1 MVKHVKSIVD
11 HPKENANTGYFKNEK
26 NAKQKNKVIQTR
38 LYETALGMAYGF
50 ESEINQNLPKAIDT
64 KDLIEILFH
73 KANIEM
79 EKYED
84 EDFKA
89 KRALTKE
96 MIKVFDVNDVAG
108 TAKGSIFCC
117 FCEDESYGVVKVF
130 CKSINS
136 ISWTL
141 SNYKTHMIRQH
152 EEQYKRAEERLQA
165 NGPVKK
171 RKKTKPNIAPKSD
184 QIQPQQELEQI
195 ISNQI
200 TDQINKV
207 KLSMGLTES
216 FGGLRV
222 LKTPKDANC
231 LYFSLCHQLFQ
242 KVEFKMIKEMRLDVV
257 EYIES
262 NFDKYLEVLE
272 KRVQQLKEKKRYAK
286 ITPRSF
292 VGNHLNMDVRW
303 N

>member
-1 MVKHVKSIVD
+1 MKCLDGDGIIKIRDKVRVELAAKFETAENNDHKGWFFGTSLDPKQFDFNNGDSDLIKQMVKQVKSIVD

-50 ESEINQNLPKAIDT
+50 ESEIKQNLIKAIDT

-108 TAKGSIFCC
+108 TAEGFIFCC
-117 FCEDESYGVVKVF
+117 FCEDESYGIVKVF

-141 SNYKTHMIRQH
+141 SNYKTHMNRQH

-171 RKKTKPNIAPKSD
+171 RKMTKPNNAPKSD
-184 QIQPQQELEQI
+184 QIQLQQELEQI
-195 ISNQI
+195 ISIQFQI
-200 TDQINKV
+200 
-207 KLSMGLTES
+207 KLT
-216 FGGLRV
+216 R
-222 LKTPKDANC
+222 
-231 LYFSLCHQLFQ
+231 
-242 KVEFKMIKEMRLDVV
+242 
-257 EYIES
+257 
-262 NFDKYLEVLE
+262 
-272 KRVQQLKEKKRYAK
+272 
-286 ITPRSF
+286 
-292 VGNHLNMDVRW
+292 
-303 N
+303 